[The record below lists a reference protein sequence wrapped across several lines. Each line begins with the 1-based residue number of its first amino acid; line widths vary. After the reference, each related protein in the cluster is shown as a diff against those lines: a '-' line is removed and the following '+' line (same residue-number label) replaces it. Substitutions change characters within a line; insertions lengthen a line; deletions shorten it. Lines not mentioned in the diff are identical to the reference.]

1 MKSIGLIEAES
12 FVEPSQLI
20 LGVAVTYCIKLI
32 TGNCLKS
39 TIIKEGSINYKFRK
53 TQMQTLNDYTQ
64 ANQDD
69 IMDILENEVNN
80 LSIPLQLK
88 TKFISILNDNV
99 AEIMEYNYD
108 SMVSAQIDRAY
119 DEHKDS
125 R

>member
-1 MKSIGLIEAES
+1 
-12 FVEPSQLI
+12 
-20 LGVAVTYCIKLI
+20 
-32 TGNCLKS
+32 
-39 TIIKEGSINYKFRK
+39 
-53 TQMQTLNDYTQ
+53 MQTLNDYTQ